1 MVAGQSDPSRLQ
13 GHGGSLE
20 VLTGAVSVAST
31 GQIEYSTGR
40 VLVLY
45 NVVRFNISHF
55 IIFASAI
62 LYTKCIIVTVQVE
75 LKLLFIARCGLSG
88 GFVPLVLGGIYTG
101 HEVDFCRG

>member
-1 MVAGQSDPSRLQ
+1 M
-13 GHGGSLE
+13 E

-88 GFVPLVLGGIYTG
+88 GFVSLVLGGIYTG

>member
-1 MVAGQSDPSRLQ
+1 M
-13 GHGGSLE
+13 E
-20 VLTGAVSVAST
+20 VLVGAVSVTFA

-75 LKLLFIARCGLSG
+75 PELLFIAGCGLFG
-88 GFVPLVLGGIYTG
+88 GFVTLVLSGIYTG
-101 HEVDFCRG
+101 HEVDLCRCRIWVLFP